1 MPRFAVIQVRG
12 PAWDPARS
20 MREQDGWDAHAAFM
34 DGLEAEGFIVLGGPL
49 GDGERVL
56 LVIDAASEADVRARL
71 AQDPWSPGLRQVG
84 SVEHWEILLASV
96 S

>member
-1 MPRFAVIQVRG
+1 VR
-12 PAWDPARS
+12 PA
-20 MREQDGWDAHAAFM
+20 
-34 DGLEAEGFIVLGGPL
+34 
-49 GDGERVL
+49 ERVL
-56 LVIDAASEADVRARL
+56 LVIEADVRARL